1 MSSWRA
7 GSESGE
13 PARRGPAKC
22 GKIARVN
29 FAVAATTLA
38 VVFPAELP
46 DKSALASLMLGS
58 RYRPAYVFAGVAAAF
73 AVHVALALVAGGLL
87 ALLPHRVLSAIV
99 AALFG
104 VGAVLLVIRPGE
116 ENAVDQATE
125 DTPPT
130 FLRVATTSFVVI
142 FLGEFGDL
150 TQIVTVNLAARF
162 HDPVAVGTG
171 AFVALCA
178 VGVLAIV
185 GGRGLLR
192 VVPIRLITLA
202 GAAIMAVLAV
212 ISLISAIRG

>member
-1 MSSWRA
+1 M
-7 GSESGE
+7 
-13 PARRGPAKC
+13 

-58 RYRPAYVFAGVAAAF
+58 RYRAAYVFAGVAVAF
-73 AVHVALALVAGGLL
+73 AVHVVLALVAGGLL

-104 VGAVLLVIRPGE
+104 AGAVLLVLGRSE
-116 ENAVDQATE
+116 EDAVDKATA

-130 FLRVATTSFVVI
+130 FLRVAVTSFLVVFI
-142 FLGEFGDL
+142 GEFGDL
-150 TQIVTVNLAARF
+150 TQIVIVNLSARY
-162 HDPVAVGTG
+162 HDPLAVGTG
-171 AFVALCA
+171 SLIALWA
-178 VGVLAIV
+178 VGGLAIV

-202 GAAIMAVLAV
+202 GAVVMAVLAV

>member
-1 MSSWRA
+1 MN
-7 GSESGE
+7 
-13 PARRGPAKC
+13 
-22 GKIARVN
+22 V
-29 FAVAATTLA
+29 AVAATTLA

-87 ALLPHRVLSAIV
+87 GLLPHRVLSGIV
-99 AALFG
+99 AGLFG
-104 VGAVLLVIRPGE
+104 VGAVLLVIGRSE
-116 ENAVDQATE
+116 EDAVDKATA

-130 FLRVATTSFVVI
+130 LLRVATTSFVVV

-150 TQIVTVNLAARF
+150 TQVVIVNLAARF
-162 HDPVAVGTG
+162 HDPLAVGTG
-171 AFVALCA
+171 ALVALCA
-178 VGVLAIV
+178 VAGLAIV

-202 GAAIMAVLAV
+202 GASVMAVLAV